1 MKTTLL
7 GVFVLALMMIPSLSR
22 AADATEL
29 NGTWSGSWL
38 PKGGV
43 VDAVTVE
50 IRHEDGKLT
59 GKFRTPQEMTFTI
72 ATFNAK
78 TGDVVLEATDA
89 KSGKRYKING
99 KLDKLEIKGTLA
111 AGETAGDLLLI
122 KWTYVP
128 R

>member
-7 GVFVLALMMIPSLSR
+7 GVVVLALMMIPAVSR
-22 AADATEL
+22 GADVTEL
-29 NGTWSGSWL
+29 HGTWSGSWL

-50 IRHEDGKLT
+50 IRQEDGKLT
-59 GKFRTPQEMTFTI
+59 GRFRTPEEMTFST

-78 TGDVVLEATDA
+78 AGDVVLEATDA

-99 KLDKLEIKGTLA
+99 KLNKLEIKGTLT
-111 AGETAGDLLLI
+111 AGETTGEILLI

>member
-1 MKTTLL
+1 MRTLIMGSL
-7 GVFVLALMMIPSLSR
+7 VVALMMIPAISR
-22 AADATEL
+22 GADVAEL

-50 IRHEDGKLT
+50 IRSEDGKLT
-59 GKFRTPQEMTFTI
+59 GKFRTPQEMPFTT
-72 ATFNAK
+72 ASFDAK
-78 TGDVVLEATDA
+78 TGNVAFEATDA
-89 KSGKRYKING
+89 KSGKRYKIGG
-99 KLDKLEIKGTLA
+99 KLNKLEIKGTLA
-111 AGETAGDLLLI
+111 AGETTGDLLLI

>member
-1 MKTTLL
+1 MRRTLL
-7 GVFVLALMMIPSLSR
+7 GFVVVALMMTASISR
-22 AADATEL
+22 AADVTEL

-43 VDAVTVE
+43 IDAVTVE

-59 GKFRTPQEMTFTI
+59 GRFRTPEEMAFTV
-72 ATFNAK
+72 AKFDPKTNA
-78 TGDVVLEATDA
+78 VAFEATDA
-89 KSGKRYKING
+89 KSGKHYKIDG
-99 KLDKLEIKGTLA
+99 KLNKLEIKGTLM
-111 AGETAGDLLLI
+111 AGETTGELLLI

>member
-7 GVFVLALMMIPSLSR
+7 GILAMALMIVPSISR
-22 AADATEL
+22 AADVTEL
-29 NGTWSGSWL
+29 HGTWSGSWL

-50 IRHEDGKLT
+50 IRQEDGKLT
-59 GKFRTPQEMTFTI
+59 GRFRTPQEMTFST

-78 TGDVVLEATDA
+78 TNDVVLEATDA
-89 KSGKRYKING
+89 KSGKRFKIDG
-99 KLDKLEIKGTLA
+99 KLNKLEIKGML
-111 AGETAGDLLLI
+111 TAGDTTGEILLI